1 MSPRPPTTPEAFTVA
16 QLVPDTVAQ
25 PPRMLLTFVPLVSVS
40 RGFAPDCPSVPTPA
54 VTFTIELAVRD
65 SDDTTTSIDE
75 PFVAAPDGS
84 VSASVDW
91 PPASARLGSV
101 YVFCVL

>member
-1 MSPRPPTTPEAFTVA
+1 MSLVFVA
-16 QLVPDTVAQ
+16 P
-25 PPRMLLTFVPLVSVS
+25 VSVS
-40 RGFAPDCPSVPTPA
+40 R
-54 VTFTIELAVRD
+54 ELARGWLSVAFSSKMVSTESAVRE